1 MAEVSLLQQRLSL
14 YSIPLVWLTA
24 FLPGTFKTTLIMR
37 HTQAFTN
44 VTPRTNGSRAAAEKN
59 LPPDISA
66 KILRL
71 EGAHMNGNENLPIWF
86 AAIVGH
92 IVGNMAKLD
101 NYTLNMLSLSYICG
115 RMLFNYIYYQ
125 QRTELQ
131 GALRST
137 VFFICFG
144 EGFIQVHMHLD
155 RVTN

>member
-1 MAEVSLLQQRLSL
+1 MAGDSLLQQRLSL

-37 HTQAFTN
+37 HTQAFNN
-44 VTPRTNGSRAAAEKN
+44 VTPRRNISRAVAEKS

-86 AAIVGH
+86 AAI
-92 IVGNMAKLD
+92 IVGNMARLD

-115 RMLFNYIYYQ
+115 RMLYNYIYYQ
-125 QRTELQ
+125 QQTELQ

-137 VFFICFG
+137 VFFICFAMP
-144 EGFIQVHMHLD
+144 IYILLQSIPLIAAQ
-155 RVTN
+155 RY